1 MKYLSRKKVIFLSFI
16 TVLVLFFFFLSS
28 IVKCYIERNSIELI
42 GRKLEVADLHFNYA
56 KVSARVNGFKLF
68 EQNSKKEFLSFNELY
83 VNISPWKLI
92 SGEYSISQIYLDG
105 LNISIEQ
112 SSNGFNFDDL
122 LGVKNNQTVD
132 STDLN
137 KEEASLKFSIHD
149 IKFKNGYIAYHDKL
163 KSNNLELN
171 KINLELPLI
180 AWNNK
185 KSEMGVNF
193 SLGKKGSVSINANV
207 NHTKQRYAVNLG
219 IASVDI
225 SPFVAYLKDYMLV
238 SEVQGRLNTQIK
250 IEGSVHN
257 FMDVFLKGNT
267 ELNDFV
273 LKDIE
278 GNKFLA
284 SQSVIVELDSIDLS
298 SSHYEIG
305 KVNLTKPEV
314 YAALFKEASNF
325 ESIFAPILKTDSV
338 NIETDTSML
347 ANSELF
353 YSIDSVIIN
362 KGFVEFSDYTLNRK
376 FVYDINDVHLN
387 IGQITDKA
395 NSIPLDYSIN
405 LNKGGHSKGKMVF
418 SLQNAH
424 NFKFNGKLLGLEL
437 MSFSPYTEF
446 YIARPITQGELN
458 YDCSII
464 MKPKQ
469 LVNTNKINIS
479 EFDFGD
485 KTDDPNALKVPVRL
499 ALYLLKD
506 KNDQINFDLPVSG
519 NPKDPDFKLGKIIWK
534 TVMNF
539 LIKTAAKPF
548 SILGSLAGTNPESIE
563 KMTFKFSQTELN
575 DKEIKTLKAIKDIVA
590 RKPELKF
597 SFTQETDIEIEKD
610 ILVIS
615 ECSKQYFNSN
625 EQQKLGVFGADFVAW
640 AEGNYDFKDFN
651 KQNDFQIAL
660 PLKEKCY
667 DVLGKLKLNTLLDS
681 VLSERNK
688 KVNIY
693 LKDSLQ
699 VPIENYEIKIA
710 DLRNLSNQQKKPKY
724 RVEVSLK

>member
-1 MKYLSRKKVIFLSFI
+1 MKYLSRKKVIFLSLI

-28 IVKCYIERNSIELI
+28 IVKCYIERNSMELI
-42 GRKLEVADLHFNYA
+42 GRKLVIADLHFNYT
-56 KVSARVNGFKLF
+56 KVSARVNGFKLY
-68 EQNSKKEFLSFNELY
+68 EQNGKNEFLSFNELY

-92 SGEYSISQIYLDG
+92 SGEYSISQIHLDG
-105 LNISIEQ
+105 LKVSVEQ
-112 SSNGFNFDDL
+112 NTNGFNFDDL
-122 LGVKNNQTVD
+122 LATDITATD
-132 STDLN
+132 SIDSN
-137 KEEASLKFSIHD
+137 KEDSSLKFSIYD
-149 IKFKNGYIAYHDKL
+149 IKFKNGYITYHDKL
-163 KSNNLELN
+163 KSNNLDLN

-193 SLGKKGSVSINANV
+193 SLGEEGAVSINANV
-207 NHTKQRYAVNLG
+207 NHAKQRYIVNLG
-219 IASVDI
+219 VKSVDV

-238 SEVQGRLNTQIK
+238 SEVQGKLNTQIK
-250 IEGSVHN
+250 INGSMIN

-267 ELNDFV
+267 EMNDFS
-273 LKDIE
+273 LKDTD
-278 GNKFLA
+278 GKKFLA
-284 SQSVIVELDSIDLS
+284 SQSVSVELDSINLN

-305 KVNLTKPEV
+305 KISLLKPEV
-314 YAALFKEASNF
+314 YAALFKETNNF
-325 ESIFAPILKTDSV
+325 ESIFAPVLKADSV
-338 NIETDTSML
+338 NVETDTSMHSD
-347 ANSELF
+347 SELF
-353 YSIDSVIIN
+353 YSIDSINVN

-376 FVYDINDVHLN
+376 FVYDINDIQLN
-387 IGQITDKA
+387 IGKITDQA
-395 NSIPLDYSIN
+395 NKIPLNYSID
-405 LNKGGHSKGKMVF
+405 LNRGGHSKGKMTF

-424 NFKFNGKLLGLEL
+424 DFIFNGKVEGLEL

-446 YIARPITQGELN
+446 YIARPITQGEFN
-458 YDCSII
+458 YDCSIV
-464 MKPKQ
+464 MQPKQ

-485 KTDDPNALKVPVRL
+485 KTKDPNTIKAPVRL

-539 LIKTAAKPF
+539 LLKTATKPF
-548 SILGSLAGTNPESIE
+548 GILGSLAGTNPESIQE
-563 KMTFKFSQTELN
+563 MTFKYSQTKLN
-575 DKEIKTLKAIKDIVA
+575 EKEIKTLRAIAEIIA

-597 SFTQETDIEIEKD
+597 SFTQETDSEAEKD

-615 ECSKQYFNSN
+615 ECSKLYFNSS
-625 EQQKLGVFGADFVAW
+625 EQQKLEIFGADFISW
-640 AEGNYDFKDFN
+640 AEGNNDFKEFN
-651 KQNDFQIAL
+651 KQDDFQIIL
-660 PLKEKCY
+660 PLKEKFY
-667 DVLGKLKLNTLLDS
+667 NLFGDLKLNTLLDS
-681 VLSERNK
+681 VLTERNK
-688 KVNIY
+688 EVAIF

-699 VPIENYEIKIA
+699 VSTDNFELKTA